1 MPSFLN
7 RGSAAVPIAKT
18 DKPTKFTTIFVKNKY
33 SKKCTSSQYRVHN
46 LGTPRFSWL
55 NWRTNVMGNF

>member
-33 SKKCTSSQYRVHN
+33 SKNCTSSQYRVHN
-46 LGTPRFSWL
+46 LGTPRFS
-55 NWRTNVMGNF
+55 

>member
-18 DKPTKFTTIFVKNKY
+18 DNQP
-33 SKKCTSSQYRVHN
+33 SLQQYLLRINTQKSVRLLN
-46 LGTPRFSWL
+46 IECIIWALLGL
-55 NWRTNVMGNF
+55 VD